1 MAGLGFFVAALS
13 WLLQVS
19 AGTPSTWTALL
30 AEYADNGT
38 NETNETE
45 TTTSAAPKMAY
56 HKVIGT
62 MIMDVGADAQAFVDN
77 PNSTKAIAKSLA
89 KQIDDVTED
98 MLDVTLELQD
108 ASRRLAAGRE
118 LANNSDGK
126 VVLVTY
132 IITMAGSDAAALIAE
147 AGSIVSAIGAITP
160 AAMKQSLEEEFTSVG
175 ISVTLE
181 EVVVQEAVSQAV
193 DSEDD
198 TVTLPPP
205 TPTPTP
211 SPSPSSLPSPSPS
224 SLPSTSPSS
233 SGGSEDQDKDEVVDG
248 EDGSVM
254 QSQAGIFTIVLV
266 LLTMVHA

>member
-1 MAGLGFFVAALS
+1 MVGLGFFVAALS
-13 WLLQVS
+13 WLLQCS
-19 AGTPSTWTALL
+19 AGTPSTWTARLL
-30 AEYADNGT
+30 AEESDNG
-38 NETNETE
+38 TNETE
-45 TTTSAAPKMAY
+45 TTTSAPKMAY

-233 SGGSEDQDKDEVVDG
+233 SGGSEDQDEDEVVDG

>member
-19 AGTPSTWTALL
+19 AGTPSTWMALL

-132 IITMAGSDAAALIAE
+132 IITMAGSDAAALIAA